1 MNLNLVQYPNNNN
14 NGKGNDVEM
23 MDVVNEINET
33 NEMIVEWNQVEISNK
48 PNNDSIKLFTVEVK
62 DIVTTEG
69 SYYLVH
75 MVFYILTKFFIIN
88 FRNYD
93 VG

>member
-1 MNLNLVQYPNNNN
+1 
-14 NGKGNDVEM
+14 
-23 MDVVNEINET
+23 
-33 NEMIVEWNQVEISNK
+33 MIVEWNQVEISNK

-75 MVFYILTKFFIIN
+75 MKL
-88 FRNYD
+88 
-93 VG
+93 